1 MDISSNPRTQDTVNL
16 RDMIAVLRRRKYVFL
31 AICLFVS
38 AYAVK
43 LAMTTPPV
51 YVSVSKFVCKTA
63 ESGDGQ
69 LSQFAAL
76 TGLNLNRPQTNN
88 PSIYFEDLIWDD
100 QFLEGILD
108 RKWEFK
114 GDSLLI
120 DQIYQMTPDTTQENW
135 RYAFRKRQVDLLREN
150 ELVKLKKNKN
160 GVFEITT
167 QFKDPLIAYE
177 LNMYAIGWL
186 NQYLL
191 KTFKTQ
197 ARENRA
203 FIEARIKEV
212 EGDLAGNENAI
223 VNFRERNRDVTSP
236 KVMVDL
242 ARLNRTLSINQ
253 EIYLQLKK
261 QYELARI
268 EELKDKPLIEVI
280 SQPIVAVEKSKP
292 KRKQIIIAGL
302 VLGLFLGCMGA
313 FSLNWLARLTAKPG

>member
-191 KTFKTQ
+191 KTFKTH
-197 ARENRA
+197 AREIRA
-203 FIEARIKEV
+203 FI
-212 EGDLAGNENAI
+212 
-223 VNFRERNRDVTSP
+223 
-236 KVMVDL
+236 
-242 ARLNRTLSINQ
+242 
-253 EIYLQLKK
+253 
-261 QYELARI
+261 
-268 EELKDKPLIEVI
+268 
-280 SQPIVAVEKSKP
+280 
-292 KRKQIIIAGL
+292 
-302 VLGLFLGCMGA
+302 
-313 FSLNWLARLTAKPG
+313 